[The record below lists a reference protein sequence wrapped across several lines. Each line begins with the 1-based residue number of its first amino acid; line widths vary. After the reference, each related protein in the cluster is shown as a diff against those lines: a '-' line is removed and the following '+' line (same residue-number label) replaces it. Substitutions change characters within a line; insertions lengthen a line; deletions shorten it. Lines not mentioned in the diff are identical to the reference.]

1 MASTVRSHRGEAGLW
16 KMLAIGVLALLA
28 FIWWDTYTAAGP
40 GRSRTTAQYRNDFG
54 KSDVL

>member
-28 FIWWDTYTAAGP
+28 FIWWDTYTAAGAGSLSNNSTIP
-40 GRSRTTAQYRNDFG
+40 
-54 KSDVL
+54 K